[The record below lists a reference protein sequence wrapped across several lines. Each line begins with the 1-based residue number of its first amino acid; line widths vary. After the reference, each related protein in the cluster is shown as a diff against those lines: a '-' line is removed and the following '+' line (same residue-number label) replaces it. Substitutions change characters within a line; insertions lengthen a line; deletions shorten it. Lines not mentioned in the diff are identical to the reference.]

1 MNVNDIRALFP
12 ILHQQV
18 NGHPLVYFD
27 SAATSQKPLPVIEAL
42 DRYYREYNSN
52 VHRGVHTLGTK
63 ATDAYEGAREKVRR
77 FLNAQSAQEIIFTR
91 GTTASLNLVASSY
104 GRANVKEGDEIVI
117 TYMEHHSNLIPWQQL
132 AKQTGA
138 TLKYIPMQEDGTID
152 LRDVEAT
159 VTEAAKIVA
168 IAHVSNVLG
177 TINPVREIARIAH
190 KRGAVV
196 VVDAAQSA
204 PHMKVDVQ
212 ELDCDFL
219 ALSGHKMCGPTGIGV
234 LYGKKKWLEQMEP
247 VEFGGEMIDFV
258 ELYDSTWKELPWKF
272 EGGTP
277 IIAGAIG
284 LGAAIDFL
292 EQVGLD
298 AIAAHEHELAQYAL
312 ERLAGIDGV
321 TVYGPKERA
330 GLVTFNI
337 DGVHPHDVATVL
349 DAEGIAIR
357 AGHHCAQPLMK
368 WLGVTATAGRAF
380 TFTIRKRK
388 STGSSPH
395 YRKRRSTSAM
405 SSNHPLDQLYRQVI
419 MDHYKNP
426 RNRGVLEGTNV
437 DVNMNNPTCGDR
449 IHLTMKV
456 EDGKVADVKF
466 EGEGCSISMSSA
478 SMMTQ
483 AIKGKTVEEALRLA
497 HIFSDMI
504 QGKEYDDS
512 VDLGDIEALQGVS
525 KFPAR
530 IKCATLAWKALEKGL
545 HHH

>member
-1 MNVNDIRALFP
+1 MNVNEIRALFP

-18 NGHPLVYFD
+18 NGHPLIYFD

-91 GTTASLNLVASSY
+91 GTTASLNLVAASY

-132 AKQTGA
+132 SKQTGA
-138 TLKYIPMQEDGTID
+138 TLKYIPLQEDGTID
-152 LRDVEAT
+152 LRDVEAAIT
-159 VTEAAKIVA
+159 KAAKIVA

-177 TINPVREIARIAH
+177 TINPVREIARLAH
-190 KRGAVV
+190 ERGAVV

-204 PHMKVDVQ
+204 PHMKIDVQ

-219 ALSGHKMCGPTGIGV
+219 AFSGHKMCGPTGIGV

-258 ELYDSTWKELPWKF
+258 DLYDSTWKELPWKF

-312 ERLAGIDGV
+312 ERMADIEGV

-368 WLGVTATAGRAF
+368 WLGVTATARASF
-380 TFTIRKRK
+380 
-388 STGSSPH
+388 
-395 YRKRRSTSAM
+395 Y
-405 SSNHPLDQLYRQVI
+405 LYNTKEEI
-419 MDHYKNP
+419 
-426 RNRGVLEGTNV
+426 
-437 DVNMNNPTCGDR
+437 DR
-449 IHLTMKV
+449 F
-456 EDGKVADVKF
+456 VA
-466 EGEGCSISMSSA
+466 
-478 SMMTQ
+478 
-483 AIKGKTVEEALRLA
+483 ALQKA
-497 HIFSDMI
+497 
-504 QGKEYDDS
+504 KEYFS
-512 VDLGDIEALQGVS
+512 HV
-525 KFPAR
+525 F
-530 IKCATLAWKALEKGL
+530 
-545 HHH
+545 